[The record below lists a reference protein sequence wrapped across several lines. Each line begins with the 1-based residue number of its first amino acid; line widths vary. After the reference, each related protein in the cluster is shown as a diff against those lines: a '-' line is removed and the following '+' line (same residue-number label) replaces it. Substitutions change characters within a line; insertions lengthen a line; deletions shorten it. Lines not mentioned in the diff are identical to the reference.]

1 MRMAG
6 ASALLVLAVE
16 LLVGL
21 GFLVGWYWVGGLRGG
36 LIVGGVVL
44 LLIVLPWLG
53 ELAVRFDS
61 AGPAAAV
68 RISWWGRFSFR
79 ETPEASEFCVRVLGI
94 PFRRT
99 TPKQRPEPTPEPAT
113 PGEAPPVEAE
123 AEAQEAPEAAQAPE
137 MPAQHKAVSFVRKI
151 NADTIEGVTRMGLA
165 GLAAANDLLWGA
177 REIVIRLDDM
187 TEREVADR
195 ALHRVFGARSVGP
208 LDVIVM
214 TGDGTRRV
222 RLRYR
227 IGLLRVAMN
236 ALQVAVEGQPLRLKA
251 AMERAKQA
259 PEDVCRDEDEEL
271 IRAIH
276 EARKDE

>member
-16 LLVGL
+16 VLVGL
-21 GFLVGWYWVGGLRGG
+21 GFLAGWYWVGGLRGG

-79 ETPEASEFCVRVLGI
+79 ETPSASEFCVRVLGI
-94 PFRRT
+94 PFRRSK
-99 TPKQRPEPTPEPAT
+99 PKQPPEAAPESGAAAEPAR
-113 PGEAPPVEAE
+113 AEAE
-123 AEAQEAPEAAQAPE
+123 AEAEAPEAPE
-137 MPAQHKAVSFVRKI
+137 PPAQRKAASLVRRV

-177 REIVIRLDDM
+177 REIVVRLDDL

-208 LDVIVM
+208 LDLIVM

-236 ALQVAVEGQPLRLKA
+236 ALQVFAEGQPLRLKA
-251 AMERAKQA
+251 AMEQAKQGA
-259 PEDVCRDEDEEL
+259 GDVCRDEDEEL
-271 IRAIH
+271 IQAIH

>member
-21 GFLVGWYWVGGLRGG
+21 GFLAGWHWIGGLRGG
-36 LIVGGVVL
+36 LIVGGVML

-68 RISWWGRFSFR
+68 RISWWGRFFFR
-79 ETPEASEFCVRVLGI
+79 ETPEASEFCVRVFGI
-94 PFRRT
+94 PFRRSK
-99 TPKQRPEPTPEPAT
+99 PKQPPEPVMPAEPSA
-113 PGEAPPVEAE
+113 AEAE
-123 AEAQEAPEAAQAPE
+123 AEVLEP
-137 MPAQHKAVSFVRKI
+137 PARRKGASFLRKV

-177 REIVIRLDDM
+177 REIVVRLDDL
-187 TEREVADR
+187 TEREVVDR
-195 ALHRVFGARSVGP
+195 ALHRVFGARGVGP
-208 LDVIVM
+208 LDLIVM

-236 ALQVAVEGQPLRLKA
+236 ALQVFVEGQPLRLRA
-251 AMERAKQA
+251 AMEETKQT
-259 PEDVCRDEDEEL
+259 PEDVCRDEDKEL
-271 IRAIH
+271 IQAIH
-276 EARKDE
+276 DARKDE

>member
-16 LLVGL
+16 VLVGL
-21 GFLVGWYWVGGLRGG
+21 GFLAGWYWVGGLRGG

-79 ETPEASEFCVRVLGI
+79 ETPEASEYCVRVLGI
-94 PFRRT
+94 AFRRSK
-99 TPKQRPEPTPEPAT
+99 PKQPPEAAPESGAAAEPAR
-113 PGEAPPVEAE
+113 AEAE
-123 AEAQEAPEAAQAPE
+123 AEAPQAPAPAAQR
-137 MPAQHKAVSFVRKI
+137 KAASFMRKV

-177 REIVIRLDDM
+177 REIVVRLDDL

-208 LDVIVM
+208 LDLIVM

-236 ALQVAVEGQPLRLKA
+236 VLQVAVEGQPLRLKA
-251 AMERAKQA
+251 AMEQAKQGA
-259 PEDVCRDEDEEL
+259 DDVCRDEDEEL
-271 IRAIH
+271 IQAIH

>member
-6 ASALLVLAVE
+6 ASALLVFAVE

-21 GFLVGWYWVGGLRGG
+21 AFLAGWYWVGGVRGG

-53 ELAVRFDS
+53 EVAVRFDS
-61 AGPAAAV
+61 AGPAATV

-94 PFRRT
+94 PFRRSK
-99 TPKQRPEPTPEPAT
+99 PKRSREPVMPAEPPAAET
-113 PGEAPPVEAE
+113 EAE
-123 AEAQEAPEAAQAPE
+123 VLEPPTRRKAA
-137 MPAQHKAVSFVRKI
+137 SFLRKV
-151 NADTIEGVTRMGLA
+151 NVDTIEGVTRIGLA

-208 LDVIVM
+208 LDLIVM
-214 TGDGTRRV
+214 TGDGRCRV

-251 AMERAKQA
+251 AMDQAKQA
-259 PEDVCRDEDEEL
+259 SDDVCRDEDEEL